1 MRAYIITTAD
11 SERVGRKADLTN
23 YPDTLPVPELF
34 YGVTPADVTTPQW
47 WLDSHRKHRDN
58 APERVYCCNLSK
70 VLALKNHL
78 ERYPGEDVLLME
90 DDVIFYDGAG
100 VKYDRYRAFL
110 PDNWGLQFLG
120 GWHEFTDIK
129 NHVPREIAPG
139 VVTCNNVLGSE
150 AVIIRAELIQEAI
163 DLLTITPDNDYYI
176 CDWQLV
182 NMQRRHCAY
191 APLGFIAYQ
200 QDGFSLLWQ
209 KRREWGEQIHRFYY
223 IGMDD
228 KLYYY

>member
-11 SERVGRKADLTN
+11 SKQVGRSSDLTN
-23 YPDTLPVPELF
+23 YPSTLPVPELF
-34 YGVTPADVTTPQW
+34 YGVTPADVKTPQW
-47 WLDSHRKHRDN
+47 WLDSHHKHRDN

-163 DLLTITPDNDYYI
+163 DCLTITPEHDYYI
-176 CDWQLV
+176 CDWQLTK
-182 NMQRRHCAY
+182 MQRRYMAY

-209 KRREWGEQIHRFYY
+209 KRREWGDAIHHFYY
-223 IGMDD
+223 LGMDN

>member
-11 SERVGRKADLTN
+11 SKHVGRKPDLTN
-23 YPDTLPVPELF
+23 YPSTLPVPELF

-47 WLDSHRKHRDN
+47 WLDSHRKHTDN

-78 ERYPGEDVLLME
+78 SRYPGEDCLLME

-100 VKYDRYRAFL
+100 VKYEQYKANL
-110 PDNWGLQFLG
+110 PANWGLQFLG
-120 GWHEFTDIK
+120 GWHEFTDVK
-129 NHVPREIAPG
+129 NHVPREVMPG

-150 AVIIRAELIQEAI
+150 AVIFNGRLIKAAIRFLEC
-163 DLLTITPDNDYYI
+163 TPNNDYYI
-176 CDWQLV
+176 CDWQLTK
-182 NMQRRHCAY
+182 MQRRYMAY

-209 KRREWGEQIHRFYY
+209 RRREWGEQIHRFYY
-223 IGMDD
+223 IGMDG

>member
-11 SERVGRKADLTN
+11 SKHVGRKPDLTN
-23 YPDTLPVPELF
+23 YPSSLPDPELF

-47 WLDSHRKHRDN
+47 WLDSHRKNRDN
-58 APERVYCCNLSK
+58 APERVWYCNLSK
-70 VLALKNHL
+70 VSCLMRHAHL
-78 ERYPGEDVLLME
+78 HPGEDVLLME

-100 VKYDRYRAFL
+100 VKYDRYRAEL

-120 GWHEFTDIK
+120 GWHEFSRAGGLTPK
-129 NHVPREIAPG
+129 EVAPG

-150 AVIIRAELIQEAI
+150 AVIIRADLIQEAI

-176 CDWQLV
+176 CDWQLTK
-182 NMQRRHCAY
+182 MQRRHCAY

-209 KRREWGEQIHRFYY
+209 RRREWGEQIHRFYY
-223 IGMDD
+223 IGMDG

>member
-11 SERVGRKADLTN
+11 SKHVGRKADLTN
-23 YPDTLPVPELF
+23 YPSSLPEPELF

-47 WLDSHRKHRDN
+47 WLDSHRKHTDN

-78 ERYPGEDVLLME
+78 ERYPGEDCLLME

-100 VKYDRYRAFL
+100 VKYDRYKAFL

-120 GWHEFTDIK
+120 GWHEFTDVK
-129 NHVPREIAPG
+129 NHVPREVAPG

-150 AVIIRAELIQEAI
+150 AVIFNGRLIKAAIRFLEC
-163 DLLTITPDNDYYI
+163 TPNNDYYI
-176 CDWQLV
+176 CDWQLTK
-182 NMQRRHCAY
+182 MQRRYCAY

-200 QDGFSLLWQ
+200 QDGYSLLWQ
-209 KRREWGEQIHRFYY
+209 KHREWGEQIRRFYY
-223 IGMDD
+223 LGIDG

>member
-11 SERVGRKADLTN
+11 SKHVGRKPDLTN
-23 YPDTLPVPELF
+23 YPDTLPTPELF

-70 VLALKNHL
+70 VLALKNHI

-90 DDVIFYDGAG
+90 DDVIYKPNAEETY
-100 VKYDRYRAFL
+100 KRFL
-110 PDNWGLQFLG
+110 DNMPANWGLQFLG
-120 GWHEFTDIK
+120 GWHEFSRAGSLI
-129 NHVPREIAPG
+129 PREVAPG

-176 CDWQLV
+176 CDWQLTK
-182 NMQRRHCAY
+182 MQRRYMAY

-209 KRREWGEQIHRFYY
+209 RRWEWGDAIHHFYY
-223 IGMDD
+223 MGMDN

>member
-1 MRAYIITTAD
+1 
-11 SERVGRKADLTN
+11 
-23 YPDTLPVPELF
+23 
-34 YGVTPADVTTPQW
+34 
-47 WLDSHRKHRDN
+47 
-58 APERVYCCNLSK
+58 
-70 VLALKNHL
+70 
-78 ERYPGEDVLLME
+78 ME

-100 VKYDRYRAFL
+100 VKYDRYRALL

-120 GWHEFTDIK
+120 GWHEFTDVK

-176 CDWQLV
+176 CDWQLTK
-182 NMQRRHCAY
+182 MQRRYMAY

-209 KRREWGEQIHRFYY
+209 KRREWGDAIHHFYY
-223 IGMDD
+223 LGMDS

>member
-11 SERVGRKADLTN
+11 SKRVGRKADLTN
-23 YPDTLPVPELF
+23 YPSSLPAPELF
-34 YGVTPADVTTPQW
+34 YGVTPWDVKTPQW
-47 WLDSHRKHRDN
+47 WLDSHRKHTDN
-58 APERVYCCNLSK
+58 APDRVWCCNLSK

-78 ERYPGEDVLLME
+78 ERYPGEDCLLME
-90 DDVIFYDGAG
+90 DDVIFYDGAE
-100 VKYDRYRAFL
+100 VKYDRYKAFL

-129 NHVPREIAPG
+129 NHVPREVMPG
-139 VVTCNNVLGSE
+139 VVTCNSVLGSE

-176 CDWQLV
+176 CDWQLTK
-182 NMQRRHCAY
+182 MQRRHCAY

-223 IGMDD
+223 LGMDN